1 MPAGEPVFARRG
13 LTIFLNPEN
22 QVVAYITVYVP
33 TTADEYARR
42 LRPPREKRP
51 R

>member
-1 MPAGEPVFARRG
+1 MPAGELVYARRG

-22 QVVAYITVYVP
+22 QAIAYLSVYTP
-33 TTADEYARR
+33 TTIDEYARR
-42 LRPPREKRP
+42 LRPSREKRP